1 MTAPPDGGRRP
12 PNITVSVLIFA
23 CLALTSFVLGF
34 IGLYQYLTP
43 LGYTVPNILYA
54 DLQLFVI
61 GADALESVSNEPLNP
76 PLWIARFAAPAV
88 TIFALIE
95 TGRVLIFA
103 EYHRRRARRASA
115 HAVVCGDSPVA
126 RTLVTQLRRQG
137 RTVVVVAERLV
148 GVSESRWRELMT
160 VVGDAGDP
168 DVLRA
173 AGVPRAEVVYVAT
186 GDSATNLSIAVRA
199 SQLAEGRDTPLAV
212 YAHIH
217 DPELCVSLQARRLG
231 LPHPPG
237 VRLDFFNIDDLAAR
251 VLFEQW
257 PLPTFTERPT
267 RILIAGGS
275 RLSEA
280 LLVQAARHWR
290 VHGSATHPLL
300 HVDYVA
306 PHADAAVGALTARYP
321 FLRRTC
327 RIKPVPVELTIALAG
342 GALGTPHD
350 QTFLCYREEN
360 HGLKIA
366 LTTHRLWHGGPGSVF
381 VPLYQLTDLSVAF
394 DGGGTY
400 PLLDEVQGCLRLFG
414 MIEAACDPVL
424 IGEDLVER
432 LARLIHEHYVARSR
446 AAGDGP
452 GDSELVEWEQLDPDR
467 RRANRD
473 QAQDI
478 GAKLGAIGCVVVPRV
493 DGGPLFE
500 LTDAEV
506 DKLAALEQQRWKQD
520 KERAGWRY
528 GPVRDDARR
537 RSPYLLDWAEMTED
551 DRRKNRDAIRV
562 LPDIL
567 ADGGFEIVR
576 LTNRQPDAQPVDAC
590 R

>member
-1 MTAPPDGGRRP
+1 MTAPPDGGKRP
-12 PNITVSVLIFA
+12 PNLTKSVIIFA
-23 CLALTSFVLGF
+23 VLVATSYILGF
-34 IGLYQYLTP
+34 IGLYQHLEHKA
-43 LGYTVPNILYA
+43 GILSLLYY
-54 DLQLFVI
+54 DLQLFVL
-61 GADALESVSNEPLNP
+61 GADPLQEKPDGLPTALQ
-76 PLWIARFAAPAV
+76 IARFVAPTVA
-88 TIFALIE
+88 IFAVFE
-95 TGRVLIFA
+95 TGRVLVFA
-103 EYHRRRARRASA
+103 EYHRRRTRHATG

-126 RTLVTQLRRQG
+126 RTLVTQLRANG

-148 GVSESRWRELMT
+148 GTTESRQRDLMT
-160 VVGDAGDP
+160 VVGDAGDA

-173 AGVPRAEVVYVAT
+173 AGVPRAEVVYVAA

-199 SQLAEGRDTPLAV
+199 SSLARGRETPLAV
-212 YAHIH
+212 YAHIA

-251 VLFEQW
+251 VLFDRW
-257 PLPTFTERPT
+257 PLPAFEERPT
-267 RILIAGGS
+267 RVLIAGGS
-275 RLSEA
+275 RLAEA

-290 VHGSATHPLL
+290 VGNHRAHPLL

-327 RIKPVPVELTIALAG
+327 RITPVPVELTIALAG

-350 QTFLCYREEN
+350 QSFLCYREES
-360 HGLKIA
+360 HGLKVA

-394 DGGGTY
+394 DGADTY
-400 PLLDEVQGCLRLFG
+400 QLLDEVQGCLRLFG

-452 GDSELVEWEQLDPDR
+452 RDSELVDWEHLDPER

-473 QAQDI
+473 QAHDI
-478 GAKLGAIGCVVVPRV
+478 GSKLLAIGCVVVPRV
-493 DGGPLFE
+493 DGGPLFQ
-500 LTDAEV
+500 LTEDEI
-506 DKLAALEQQRWKQD
+506 DQLAALEQQRWKED
-520 KERAGWRY
+520 KELAGWQY
-528 GPVRDDARR
+528 GDDRDDEGR
-537 RSPYLLDWAEMTED
+537 RSPYLLDWWDMPEGA
-551 DRRKNRDAIRV
+551 RRKDRDAIRV

-576 LTNRQPDAQPVDAC
+576 LTNRAPDMVTEAA
-590 R
+590 